1 MTVPMY
7 TPIVKAKLND
17 LKAVQ
22 RLSDDILS
30 IAKPMIE
37 VLPPPKGTSNVD
49 DVLRKLCQQ
58 AEKYLG
64 GMEIFV
70 DFYWFG
76 TKSLDGLGENGAI
89 AGFRQLAKNGIFVTP
104 TYAVDRD
111 PSLWKKLSAVTK
123 LHNRGF
129 CFRVD
134 VDDLDDQALATWSEI
149 KKRAIEIGVS
159 LESVD
164 LLIDMRDVRAIEQ
177 EGAINTL
184 LDFLGSDPELET
196 LRSIVIAGS
205 SALKD
210 VTSVPKNDVLAVP
223 RRELSIWSRLIFE
236 RPGLKLLSFGDYG
249 VIHPDF
255 SPRGPSKHMNGKIR
269 YTTGT
274 DTRYCR
280 GNSLR
285 EGAKFAQYFGLAKKV
300 TSEVGYCGPAY
311 SFGDQYVHDCANS
324 KIGPGN
330 LGSWVLADMN
340 HHMTYVT
347 RQVQAL
353 SNSIANLT
361 TLEELEEVLESL

>member
-1 MTVPMY
+1 MTVRMY

-22 RLSDDILS
+22 RLSDDVLA

-37 VLPPPKGTSNVD
+37 VLPPPKGASNVD
-49 DVLRKLCQQ
+49 EVLRKLCEQ

-64 GMEIFV
+64 GMEIFL

-76 TKSLDGLGENGAI
+76 NTSLDSLGENGAI
-89 AGFRQLAKNGIFVTP
+89 AGFRQLAKKGIFVTP

-111 PSLWKKLSAVTK
+111 PSLWKKLGAVIK

-134 VDDLDDQALATWSEI
+134 IDDLDDQAPATWNEI
-149 KKRAIEIGVS
+149 KKRAMEIGVS
-159 LESVD
+159 LESMD

-184 LDFLGSDPELET
+184 LDFLGSEPEMEA
-196 LRSIVIAGS
+196 LRSIIIVGS

-285 EGAKFAQYFGLAKKV
+285 EGAKFAQYFSLAKQV
-300 TSEVGYCGPAY
+300 TSEVSYCGPAY
-311 SFGDQYVHDCANS
+311 SFGDKYVHDCANS
-324 KIGPGN
+324 NVGPGN

-340 HHMTYVT
+340 HHMTYVS
-347 RQVQAL
+347 RQIQAL

-361 TLEELEEVLESL
+361 TLAELEDVLESL